1 MQRQTFY
8 SLVVV
13 SLPAPACCCTATTA
27 TGATWAREETFNCNI
42 KQMKNQH
49 ACIWQP
55 QSAPHSRRGG
65 ALPRLLRNISG
76 TGKCF
81 LVFLVNDDANDDDGG
96 HNDDDDDNDY

>member
-1 MQRQTFY
+1 
-8 SLVVV
+8 
-13 SLPAPACCCTATTA
+13 
-27 TGATWAREETFNCNI
+27 
-42 KQMKNQH
+42 MKNQH
-49 ACIWQP
+49 ACIWQS

-81 LVFLVNDDANDDDGG
+81 LVNDDANDDDGG